1 MPYNAAVARPAYY
14 KLPATTLAQLEK
26 NLCRLVA
33 NYNMATSTKQQ
44 HISNQF
50 AMYKKHCQAQ
60 K

>member
-1 MPYNAAVARPAYY
+1 MPYNKAVARPAYY

-33 NYNMATSTKQQ
+33 NYNMSYSTKQQ

-50 AMYKKHCQAQ
+50 AMYKKHTQALN
-60 K
+60 

>member
-1 MPYNAAVARPAYY
+1 MPYNKAVARPAYY
-14 KLPATTLAQLEK
+14 KLPATTMAQLEK

-44 HISNQF
+44 HIRNQF
-50 AMYKKHCQAQ
+50 AMYKKHSQAQ